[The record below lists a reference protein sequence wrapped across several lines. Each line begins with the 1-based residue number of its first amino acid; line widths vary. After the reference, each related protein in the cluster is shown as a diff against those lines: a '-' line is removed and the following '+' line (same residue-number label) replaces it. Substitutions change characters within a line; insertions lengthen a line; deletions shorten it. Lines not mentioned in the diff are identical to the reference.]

1 MNSGVGLAQT
11 PGFLS
16 APPDH
21 AGNDSSP
28 RDTALREPW
37 SGYAVNLGEAPAQT
51 NARFLKFKN
60 FSSFFLSGFL
70 LAVILLRCLWIR
82 TDFRAGPVG
91 LIWLASNEVL
101 QDLCCAPV
109 TRRLTGTHPNMR
121 TQGRTGADV
130 TD

>member
-51 NARFLKFKN
+51 NTRFKKFKN
-60 FSSFFLSGFL
+60 FSSFFLSGLL
-70 LAVILLRCLWIR
+70 LAVILLFCLWIR
-82 TDFRAGPVG
+82 TDSRAGPVG
-91 LIWLASNEVL
+91 LWLASNEVL
-101 QDLCCAPV
+101 QNLVAYPLV
-109 TRRLTGTHPNMR
+109 SHRLTGTQPNMLYPGTHR
-121 TQGRTGADV
+121 R
-130 TD
+130 